1 MKIIE
6 RIKEII
12 MKPKAAWKVIK
23 DEPSDI
29 KALYLNYAAP
39 LALIPA
45 VCSLIGM
52 TIVGIRMPAGE
63 VMRSPFVPTL
73 IGSAIGYGL
82 SLLGLIIGAWIVK
95 LLAPTFNS
103 KADLADAFKVVVYSM
118 TPVWLVGIFSLV
130 PGLGILGIL
139 GLYAIYLLAL
149 GFPVVLNT
157 PENKV
162 VWFTIS
168 IILVSM
174 VVNFILSAIVFGALY
189 GPMYMQMMAV

>member
-1 MKIIE
+1 MKIVE

-12 MKPKAAWKVIK
+12 LKPKKEWQVIK
-23 DEPSDI
+23 AEPSDI

-52 TIVGIRMPAGE
+52 TIIGIRMPAGE
-63 VMRSPFVPTL
+63 VMRSPFLPTI
-73 IGSAIGYGL
+73 IGAVIGYGL

-103 KADLADAFKVVVYSM
+103 KAGLADAFKVVVYSM
-118 TPVWLVGIFSLV
+118 TPVWLVGVFSLI

-149 GFPVVLNT
+149 GFSAVLNT

>member
-1 MKIIE
+1 MKIIN

-12 MKPKAAWKVIK
+12 LKPKKEWQVIK
-23 DEPSDI
+23 EEPSDI

-52 TIVGIRMPAGE
+52 TIIGIRMPAGE

-82 SLLGLIIGAWIVK
+82 NMLGLIIGAWIIK

-118 TPVWLVGIFSLV
+118 TPVWLVGIFSLI

-149 GFPVVLNT
+149 GFAAVLNT

-189 GPMYMQMMAV
+189 GPMYMRMMAG